1 MLALF
6 LGAGFSRWAADLPI
20 ASELFDFHIEPWGP
34 RDNHKIDIVR
44 SRKESWDKAHPDG
57 LTEEFIADALDFPKK
72 DKEAVLWYVVRRLS
86 EPFIWN
92 ECHAQRRRRHVL
104 MIDENRRFDIEGVV
118 EARDFLQPFYG
129 PLLVG
134 TITTNYD
141 MLVEYA
147 LGTKGFNYGVR
158 NQRLIGRGP
167 YPVSQWRN
175 LVRLKGEIPLAKIH
189 GSISWDERGSYTDG
203 RRAVTGGALIVPPT
217 PEKEPPGSLKHVWR
231 LAARILERATA
242 LVVFGFAFNP
252 YDEAVLSLLQYS
264 GRNLESVVVIDI
276 EPKIEQ
282 ARQVWPTATIIP
294 CRPPPEGTPK
304 LRSWR
309 RRTGRAMQRPV
320 RRWSEEV

>member
-6 LGAGFSRWAADLPI
+6 LGAGFSRWAADLPV
-20 ASELFDFHIEPWGP
+20 ARQLFDFDIEPWGP

-44 SRKESWDKAHPDG
+44 SRKQSWDKTHPDG
-57 LTEEFIADALDFPKK
+57 LAEQFIADALDFPKK

-86 EPFIWN
+86 EPFIWK
-92 ECHAQRRRRHVL
+92 EFHAQRSRRHVL
-104 MIDENRRFDIEGVV
+104 MIDENRRFDIEGVA
-118 EARDFLQPFYG
+118 EARDFLQAFCG

-134 TITTNYD
+134 TITANYD

-175 LVRLKGEIPLAKIH
+175 PVRLKGEMPLAKIH
-189 GSISWDERGSYTDG
+189 GSISWDENGCYTDG
-203 RRAVTGGALIVPPT
+203 RRALTGGALIVAPT
-217 PEKEPPGSLKHVWR
+217 PEKQPPVSLEHVWH

-252 YDEAVLSLLQYS
+252 YDEALLTLLQDS
-264 GRNLESVVVIDI
+264 GRNLEWVLVIDI
-276 EPKIEQ
+276 EPKVERAQ
-282 ARQVWPTATIIP
+282 RLWPTATIMA
-294 CRPPPEGTPK
+294 CEPPPGGNLQIRNWRHRAGEALQTP
-304 LRSWR
+304 
-309 RRTGRAMQRPV
+309 TGRWR
-320 RRWSEEV
+320 E